1 MKRTSLTLMG
11 IIALLLLAALVFD
24 GCGSGKKAENKKLKI
39 AVTIV
44 PEKAFVD
51 AVCGDLA
58 EVIVMVPPGYSPENF
73 EPGPKLLAQFDKADL
88 FFAIGVGTENAGL
101 LTRAAEVKKL
111 KVVRLQEA
119 VAKVY
124 PEIEVEPGERDE
136 HIWLSPKRAE
146 VMVEVIAREAGRADP
161 GNQSAYERNAR
172 NYIVKLKELDREL
185 KQSLAPVKNRKLIVF
200 HPAFGYLAADYGLEM
215 LALEEHGKEAR
226 PQRLRELIDLAKKE
240 NIKAIFYQAE
250 NSGKQAKAFAEEIG
264 GKAVMLEPLAYDYV
278 KNYQQM
284 VKTIT
289 EVMQ

>member
-1 MKRTSLTLMG
+1 MG
-11 IIALLLLAALVFD
+11 IIALLLLAALVFA
-24 GCGSGKKAENKKLKI
+24 GCGSGKKAENNKLKI

-172 NYIVKLKELDREL
+172 NYIVKLKELDREN
-185 KQSLAPVKNRKLIVF
+185 QTVF
-200 HPAFGYLAADYGLEM
+200 GAGQEQ
-215 LALEEHGKEAR
+215 EAYR
-226 PQRLRELIDLAKKE
+226 FPPCLRLPGRRLRAGDARASRSMERGEA
-240 NIKAIFYQAE
+240 A
-250 NSGKQAKAFAEEIG
+250 AFAGADRPCE
-264 GKAVMLEPLAYDYV
+264 KR
-278 KNYQQM
+278 KH
-284 VKTIT
+284 
-289 EVMQ
+289 